1 MAVAAVRSKDGTIL
15 NGSISPHRAGQRRPF
30 RNATAAFPA
39 ITALMGLILSL
50 TSVAAF
56 ARPAADAVDSAVV
69 AQNAAPGGNVSANST
84 TNTGT
89 PTGKTGL
96 AAGTRIAS
104 QDAAN
109 IAFFSGKNPPVDR
122 LQAFDAI
129 VLDPATG
136 FDPSTH
142 PLAHTVW
149 IARTRGQGGSHDANA
164 SVDAFIANVIAP
176 LWQKGYRGFLLDTPS
191 AIGAVERIHALHPDA
206 RLIVGGADALQIA
219 VPYAPYLYA
228 VVGDSLIQGLT
239 PGGNAGSG
247 DALLPVPDALGTQR
261 AAAARAFTGRTG
273 VPVVSEE
280 FCATADRQ
288 CARDIALKVV
298 ADGVTP
304 YVTPYTTHSA
314 QDIVGIGRIEV
325 LPRKVLIIQDAGT
338 IDALDISP
346 GVRNVAMPLNYLGYD
361 VQYADMNTLP
371 ADISPD
377 EYAGVV
383 VWLEGDTV
391 PNEIAWQ
398 SWVAARIGDHVPV
411 AFFGHFGFDA
421 AAVGGSALDMTP
433 VSGTLS
439 APITEVK
446 RDPMVGFEI
455 DPKPDVRDLQPFRV
469 GSHSRALLTLSANGT
484 LVDEVAVT
492 PWGGYAMS
500 PYTVVW
506 VEGIEQKRWAIQP
519 LDFLKA
525 ALHLPMLPSPSV
537 TTENGRRLLMSHVDG
552 DGFASRAEFPGADYS
567 GQALYDRIFK
577 HYPVPMALSVIEGEV
592 SPEGLH
598 PTISPRLEQI
608 ARAMF
613 ALPNVEIGSHTYSHP
628 FIWQDVDE
636 KSAAQNDDGGGD
648 AAFSLNIPGY
658 HFNLDREISGSLNY
672 INSRLAPP
680 GKKADLLQWSG
691 NCRPPA
697 VAIRRAYESGVYNLN
712 GGDTMITRSA
722 NTWTYIAPIGVDKGP
737 GAYQVYAP
745 NQDENIYT
753 NNWQGPYY
761 GFTRVLETFAMTDA
775 PYRFKP
781 IDIYYHMYSGT
792 KLASLRALD
801 EIFTA
806 VLKQPVMPI
815 YVSEYIQ
822 KVLDWRSFAVAREVG
837 GGSQSATQSE
847 NEAGGV
853 ANTQWIVRGNG
864 SVRELHWPQNGTPTL
879 AQGNGVTGYA
889 SGPDGTYIHIAD
901 GAARFALG
909 GNSSGANAVN
919 GSDNSHTPYIVEA
932 NGVVRRFSRTA
943 TGMRFE
949 FAGHYEPFARIA
961 NAQSCRVS
969 VNGQPVAV
977 RHESGRDGET
987 LRFDTPA
994 SAEQQMNFRSIELT
1008 CAR

>member
-1 MAVAAVRSKDGTIL
+1 MAVALVRSRDGATRI
-15 NGSISPHRAGQRRPF
+15 GRISPHRTGQQHLCRKASVTHPAF
-30 RNATAAFPA
+30 TVPTVLTA
-39 ITALMGLILSL
+39 LILSL
-50 TSVAAF
+50 STACAF
-56 ARPAADAVDSAVV
+56 ARPAADSAVATVVPQKV
-69 AQNAAPGGNVSANST
+69 ALGAIALTDASANPST
-84 TNTGT
+84 GNGAIGISTG
-89 PTGKTGL
+89 
-96 AAGTRIAS
+96 AGTAS
-104 QDAAN
+104 QNAAN
-109 IAFFSGKNPPVDR
+109 IAFFSGSHPPVEQ
-122 LQAFDAI
+122 LQAFDAV

-136 FDPSTH
+136 FDPTAH

-149 IARTRGQGGSHDANA
+149 IARTRMPDGDHDANGSA
-164 SVDAFIANVIAP
+164 DAFVANVIAP
-176 LWQKGYRGFLLDTPS
+176 LWQKGYRGFFLDTPL
-191 AIGAVERIHALHPDA
+191 AIDAAERIHALHPDA
-206 RLIVGGADALQIA
+206 RLIVGGANALQTA
-219 VPYAPYLYA
+219 TPYARYLYA
-228 VVGDSLIQGLT
+228 VVGDALIQGLT
-239 PGGNAGSG
+239 PGSNAGGTSG
-247 DALLPVPDALGTQR
+247 ALLPVPDALRIQR
-261 AAAARAFTGRTG
+261 AAAARAFTARTG

-280 FCATADRQ
+280 FCATVDRQ
-288 CARDIALKVV
+288 CARDIASKVI

-304 YVTPYTTHSA
+304 YVAPYLTPYGTHSS

-325 LPRKVLIIQDAGT
+325 QPRKVLIIQDAGT
-338 IDALDISP
+338 MDALDISP

-377 EYAGVV
+377 RFAGVV

-391 PNEIAWQ
+391 PNETAWQ

-421 AAVGGSALDMTP
+421 ASVGGSTLDMTP

-439 APITEVK
+439 APVTEVK

-469 GSHSRALLTLSANGT
+469 GSHSRALVTLSANGT
-484 LVDEVAVT
+484 LVDEAAVT
-492 PWGGYAMS
+492 PWGGYAMT

-506 VEGIEQKRWAIQP
+506 VDGIEQKRWAIQP
-519 LDFLKA
+519 LEFLTA
-525 ALHLPMLPSPSV
+525 ALHLPMLPAPSV
-537 TTENGRRLLMSHVDG
+537 TTENGRRLMMSHVDG

-577 HYPVPMALSVIEGEV
+577 RYPVPMALSVIEGEV
-592 SPEGLH
+592 GPDGLH
-598 PTISPRLEQI
+598 PAISPRLEQI

-628 FIWQDVDE
+628 FIWQEVDE
-636 KSAAQNDDGGGD
+636 KSGAQDDGGGD

-658 HFNLDREISGSLNY
+658 HFNLDREIGGSLNY

-722 NTWTYIAPIGVDKGP
+722 NTWTFIAPIGIDKGP

-806 VLKQPVMPI
+806 ALAQPVMPI

-837 GGSQSATQSE
+837 GDVRSG
-847 NEAGGV
+847 
-853 ANTQWIVRGNG
+853 ANAQWIVRGNG
-864 SVRELHWPQNGTPTL
+864 AIRELHWPRNGTPTL
-879 AQGNGVTGYA
+879 APGNGVTGF
-889 SGPDGTYIHIAD
+889 SHGPDGTYIHIAD
-901 GAARFALG
+901 GAAKFAIASD
-909 GNSSGANAVN
+909 GNSGNSGNAGN
-919 GSDNSHTPYIVEA
+919 TPYLAEA
-932 NGVVRRFSRTA
+932 NGVVRQFSRTA

-949 FAGHYEPFARIA
+949 FAGHYAPFVKIA
-961 NAQSCRVS
+961 NAQSCRVT

-977 RHESGRDGET
+977 HRDGET

-994 SAEQQMNFRSIELT
+994 SVEQQMNFRSIELT
-1008 CAR
+1008 CGR